1 MRKLS
6 QISDARD
13 PLDATDSP
21 RLPLSPLTLN
31 TSAPASPAL
40 SLFSA
45 TGHNRVSSSVSSL
58 VSGLGNSMESPGRN
72 LLTGVKEEPARD
84 SLEDQ
89 YFRTCYPDDSWP
101 FFAPDEL
108 N

>member
-6 QISDARD
+6 QISDARVS
-13 PLDATDSP
+13 LDAADPP

-58 VSGLGNSMESPGRN
+58 VSGGNSMESPGRN
-72 LLTGVKEEPARD
+72 LLTDVKEEPARD

-89 YFRTCYPDDSWP
+89 YFRTC
-101 FFAPDEL
+101 
-108 N
+108 